1 MRSLRICGSIGTS
14 EVDVGGSLRDLR
26 KRLGGERAFVITDPN
41 LRRLWGPLLEG
52 FEVLEMGTGEGSK
65 TLATAQ
71 LLYRSLLEREADR
84 RSWLVGVGGG
94 IVCDVT
100 GFVASTYL
108 RGLPFGFVAST
119 LLAQVDASV
128 GGKNGVNLDGF
139 KNLVG
144 TFRQPRFVLCDLEL
158 LSTLPA
164 RELRCGLAE
173 LIKAA
178 AVARP
183 SLFAF
188 LEERA
193 GDVLA
198 LEPASLER
206 AVLEAVEIKAGI
218 VAADETEQ
226 GQRRKLNFGHT
237 LGHAIEATRQ
247 LPHGEAVSIGMAVA
261 SDLSVRL
268 GLLPAQEARR
278 LEQLLERVG
287 LPTRAEL
294 DRDAVLAAMAVDK
307 KRAGDEVHLVLLQGQ
322 LGNAVVRPVPI
333 KELEAL
339 LP

>member
-1 MRSLRICGSIGTS
+1 
-14 EVDVGGSLRDLR
+14 
-26 KRLGGERAFVITDPN
+26 
-41 LRRLWGPLLEG
+41 
-52 FEVLEMGTGEGSK
+52 MGTGEGSK